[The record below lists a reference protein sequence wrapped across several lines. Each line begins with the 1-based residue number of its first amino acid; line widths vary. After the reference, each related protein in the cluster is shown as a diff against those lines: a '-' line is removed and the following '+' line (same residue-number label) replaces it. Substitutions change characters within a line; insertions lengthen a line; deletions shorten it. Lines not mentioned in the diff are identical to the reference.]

1 MKLQNCWDRLSGH
14 QVCQDS
20 RICGRQHSRSVVAY
34 FVPIPALI
42 SDSSPIAVILLIVLF
57 IKIKAKVADRRAASE
72 TYNSD
77 AEEEEVRL
85 MFDDEQDGA
94 VSDSDPSE
102 VSVPAACSDE
112 WSSPSFTRPLLSTVE
127 K

>member
-1 MKLQNCWDRLSGH
+1 MIGIACPVTKYAKILGYVVGSILGQLLPILFPFR
-14 QVCQDS
+14 
-20 RICGRQHSRSVVAY
+20 RSSQ
-34 FVPIPALI
+34 IPP
-42 SDSSPIAVILLIVLF
+42 PIAVILLIVLF

>member
-1 MKLQNCWDRLSGH
+1 MIGIACPVTKYAKILGYVVGSILGQLLPILFPFR
-14 QVCQDS
+14 
-20 RICGRQHSRSVVAY
+20 RSSQ
-34 FVPIPALI
+34 IPP
-42 SDSSPIAVILLIVLF
+42 PIAVILLIVLF

-77 AEEEEVRL
+77 VEEEEVRL

-94 VSDSDPSE
+94 ESDSDPSE

-127 K
+127 KR